1 MRDTRDIIIIVI
13 SNLSYYTNSI
23 GFTYLKLTVTSQI
36 DREIGYI
43 STQMDLSVGKQPN
56 THFYS
61 KQQHTIQNSIVKY
74 KRALNIEINSQL
86 QCQKI
91 K

>member
-1 MRDTRDIIIIVI
+1 MNKRYKRYNHHRDINI

-61 KQQHTIQNSIVKY
+61 KQQHTIQNSIVIY
-74 KRALNIEINSQL
+74 KRAIEIEINS
-86 QCQKI
+86 
-91 K
+91 